1 MPVRFRHSIFLTS
14 LILAGCASS
23 TAPEPPANAQSTTDS
38 RALPWPMETLRYT
51 CEDGVE
57 LQVAYYQPAEG
68 DDLAA
73 MLHDGTLHLLRPWP
87 AASGSRYIS
96 FDEQVGLRWHIKGR
110 EGILQRLAPDH
121 TAEVETLLDNCIGRP
136 GP

>member
-1 MPVRFRHSIFLTS
+1 
-14 LILAGCASS
+14 
-23 TAPEPPANAQSTTDS
+23 
-38 RALPWPMETLRYT
+38 METLRYT
-51 CEDGVE
+51 CADGVE

-73 MLHDGTLHLLRPWP
+73 MLYDGTLHLLRPWP

-121 TAEVETLLDNCIGRP
+121 TAEVEVLLDNCIGRP